1 MLFHTRHQSSATS
14 LGAKILNWI
23 APKTKVGGVEF
34 HNISRNIDVNKEK
47 ERVYPEVGDWLV
59 SKVISET

>member
-1 MLFHTRHQSSATS
+1 MRSATS
-14 LGAKILNWI
+14 SGAKILNWI

-47 ERVYPEVGDWLV
+47 ERLYPEVGDCLV

>member
-1 MLFHTRHQSSATS
+1 M
-14 LGAKILNWI
+14 
-23 APKTKVGGVEF
+23 KVGGVEF